1 MTRRSHWP
9 RYLRLC
15 LGSCIGRLGVMRVR
29 RFELRLIAVGLV
41 AAWGLA
47 AALVLLVYR
56 PGGPLDIAVG
66 ITMLMPIGIAL
77 TAIAFPPVPRGD
89 GAFPLMVAL
98 GVGSLLVL
106 LPSIGGVLDQ
116 LVALGSQ
123 TLLPSLEAAYP
134 WLVALIGTS
143 LFTGFGLAR
152 RTGGGAALRPRRLLV
167 GVAAATGMT
176 IVAGGAFAGVAIGN
190 EIALRE
196 RPAAV
201 ASRFGPVG
209 VEGEPMACDGQ
220 IAAGPAARLVAR
232 FQGDVDG
239 RSIGSVDLTGIRAGR
254 DVRWLA
260 YVATFRELGQY
271 GGARSGGRGWVR
283 TPTVGWRE
291 VSAVVVRDATVDLRA
306 IDIALTA
313 GYRATAENRGIEL
326 IVGARARHCRIAVD
340 GATFQ
345 AAFPQVGFLVGDAD
359 LARWRGQVD
368 YWIFMDGQVGQIAAQ
383 AGGEAA
389 GIRAEAL
396 QATVSVVMTATE
408 RDRGLVV
415 YPPGP

>member
-1 MTRRSHWP
+1 
-9 RYLRLC
+9 
-15 LGSCIGRLGVMRVR
+15 MRVR
-29 RFELRLIAVGLV
+29 RFELRLIAVSLV
-41 AAWGLA
+41 AAWGMA
-47 AALVLLVYR
+47 AALVLLAYR

-66 ITMLMPIGIAL
+66 ITMLMPIGIAVA
-77 TAIAFPPVPRGD
+77 AIAFPPVPRGD

-106 LPSIGGVLDQ
+106 LPSIGGVLNQ

-134 WLVALIGTS
+134 WLIALIGTS
-143 LFTGFGLAR
+143 LFAGFGLAR

-167 GVAAATGMT
+167 GMAVATGMT

-190 EIALRE
+190 ELALRE

-209 VEGEPMACDGQ
+209 VDGEPVACDGR
-220 IAAGPAARLVAR
+220 IKAGPAARLVAR

-239 RSIGSVDLTGIRAGR
+239 RSIGSVELTGIRAGR

-260 YVATFRELGQY
+260 YVATSRELGQY
-271 GGARSGGRGWVR
+271 GGARSGRRGWVR

-291 VSAVVVRDATVDLRA
+291 VSAVDLRDATLDLRA

-313 GYRATAENRGIEL
+313 GYRATAENRGIES

-345 AAFPQVGFLVGDAD
+345 AAFPQVRFLVGEAD

-368 YWIFMDGQVGQIAAQ
+368 FWIFMDDQVGQIAAQ

-389 GIRAEAL
+389 GIRPEAL
-396 QATVSVVMTATE
+396 QASVSVVMTATE

-415 YPPGP
+415 YPPAP